1 MDLRSRLAT
10 LGKEA
15 QRRLFLVLGLRAG
28 EGRRTALASA
38 YHLGFVAAVV
48 LIKSASNA
56 LVVARFH
63 AQALPPLYIAS
74 ALATGLVAWIAVLL
88 QRRGQPRRIPRRGLI
103 GASIALG
110 VLTVASEHG
119 TPWAV
124 LGLYVYGESF
134 ATLVS
139 IRFWG
144 GVSELFD
151 PRESRRIFG
160 ILGGAGM
167 AGAIVAG
174 SLAQL
179 LGERVGAVGLLP
191 MAMGSLLATAS
202 VGQALY
208 RRVRF
213 DPRAESIE
221 LPGEDAA
228 RQARAYIRQNPLARQ
243 TAILMLLLASLTAL
257 ADYVF
262 RARAGAV
269 LDEGEMASLFGAL
282 NLWMGV
288 IAVVFQITAAGRV
301 LERWGVFRYLAVTP
315 ALTGLFA
322 LVCLGRP
329 GLGPAFALRLVE
341 SAGSLSLNP
350 SAFQLLYGPMPDSI
364 RSPVRSFIDGLVK
377 KVGFALGG
385 LLLVWA
391 GTRFDESILLGG
403 IVALVLAIVFVLRR
417 ARRAYLETIEER
429 LSRAVVQGRRS
440 LQAENRKAFER
451 ELAREEAERI
461 LIALAFLR
469 TDPLFDPAPHL
480 PQLLRHGDPRV
491 RRTAIHLARER
502 KVDGVAGRL
511 AEMVAEDDA
520 EVAYEAALAL
530 GALAPGQAREVLG
543 PLLDEPDHPLAG
555 AAIAALL
562 PLEGE
567 EGPAARALR
576 ARLEAADATAE
587 QRRETVRALGKLG
600 ASPYAAHIER
610 YLNDLDPAVRAEA
623 CRAAGETKDLAL
635 LSTLAGL
642 LSDRAVRV
650 HARRAL
656 AAYGDAAVPLLA
668 QWLDDR
674 SLPLSLRL
682 EIPRV
687 LRSIGTED
695 ASRAMLFSNIVDHAY
710 LRYRIG
716 IQLSKL
722 HQEHP
727 EVPVDRKRLRE
738 ATFRR
743 VRDYDYYLRV
753 YRDLEAALPPGSPLV
768 RALGDRLGQNLEL
781 VFRLLQI
788 RFADMPI
795 VAAWRAFATGGPR
808 DRAYCIEL
816 LESVL
821 DPAFRDA
828 VVPLLEAY
836 HRLPP
841 PEDGP
846 YRPDPRRGPARIME
860 LAVSDDVELAAIARQ
875 TARLVWPEHPP
886 IPAAAEETEMDPKI
900 IERVFLFE
908 GVDAFEESN
917 VDDLVAL
924 AQISREERYRRGDVI
939 YREGD
944 EAGALYVVIEG
955 RVVCTRGGREVLRVE
970 KRDTFGQTSVLD
982 GGRRPVTAVVASD
995 EARVLAIDRHDLLAL
1010 IADRPEL
1017 LRGIFNA
1024 VTRHLRDILDGVGVE
1039 AQEQH
1044 RALER
1049 SVG

>member
-1 MDLRSRLAT
+1 METRTRLAS

-15 QRRLFLVLGLRAG
+15 QRRLSTALGLRAG

-48 LIKSASNA
+48 LVKSASNA
-56 LVVARFH
+56 LVVARYH
-63 AQALPPLYIAS
+63 VHALPPLYVAS

-88 QRRGQPRRIPRRGLI
+88 QRRAPRRIPRRGLI

-110 VLTVASEHG
+110 VLTVLAEHG
-119 TPWAV
+119 NPWAV
-124 LGLYVYGESF
+124 LGLYVYGEAF

-144 GVSELFD
+144 GVSEIFD

-179 LGERVGAVGLLP
+179 LGARIGAVGLLP
-191 MAMGSLLATAS
+191 IGMAILLATAS

-208 RRVRF
+208 RWVRF
-213 DPRAESIE
+213 DPRTESID

-228 RQARAYIRQNPLARQ
+228 RQARAYLRRNPLARGM
-243 TAILMLLLASLTAL
+243 AVLMLLLASLTAV

-269 LDEGEMASLFGAL
+269 LGEGEMASLFGAL

-288 IAVVFQITAAGRV
+288 IAVVFQIGAAGRV
-301 LERWGVFRYLAVTP
+301 VERWGVFRYLAVTP
-315 ALTGLFA
+315 SLTGLSAIACLA
-322 LVCLGRP
+322 LP

-364 RSPVRSFIDGLVK
+364 RAPVRSFIDGLVK

-385 LLLVWA
+385 VMLLFA
-391 GTRFDESILLGG
+391 GRRFDESILLGG
-403 IVALVLAIVFVLRR
+403 IVGLVAAIVLVLRR

-429 LSRAVVQGRRS
+429 LTRAGGQGAS
-440 LQAENRKAFER
+440 PAQAEDRTALER
-451 ELAREEAERI
+451 ELGRSEAVRI
-461 LIALAFLR
+461 LIALALLR
-469 TDPLFDPAPHL
+469 DDPRFDPAPHL
-480 PQLLRHGDPRV
+480 PRLLHHEDPRV
-491 RRTAIHLARER
+491 RRTAIRLARER
-502 KVDGVAGRL
+502 AVATVSERL
-511 AEMVAEDDA
+511 ATMVEEGDA
-520 EVAYEAALAL
+520 EVAYDAALAL
-530 GALAPGQAREVLG
+530 GALSPARAKEVLE
-543 PLLDEPDHPLAG
+543 PYLDRPDDPLAG

-562 PLEGE
+562 PWEGE
-567 EGPAARALR
+567 DGPAARSLR
-576 ARLEAADATAE
+576 ERLEDEDATAE

-600 ASPYAAHIER
+600 ASTYAAEIER
-610 YLNDLDPAVRAEA
+610 YLGDVEASVRREA
-623 CRAAGETKDLAL
+623 CLAAGESKDVRL
-635 LSTLAGL
+635 LPTLAGL
-642 LSDRAVRV
+642 LSDRAVRT

-656 AAYGDAAVPLLA
+656 VAYGDAAVPLLA
-668 QWLDDR
+668 DWLDDR

-687 LRSIGTED
+687 LRAIGTED
-695 ASRAMLFSNIVDHAY
+695 ASHAMLYSNIVDHAY
-710 LRYRIG
+710 LRYRIA

-727 EVPVDRKRLRE
+727 EVPVERARLRE
-738 ATFRR
+738 ATLRR
-743 VRDYDYYLRV
+743 LADYEYYLRV

-768 RALGDRLGQNLEL
+768 RALGDRLEQNLEL

-795 VAAWRAFATGGPR
+795 IGAWRAFAGGGPR

-816 LESVL
+816 LENIL
-821 DPAFRDA
+821 DPAFRDSL
-828 VVPLLEAY
+828 VPVLEAY
-836 HRLPP
+836 HRLPA
-841 PEDGP
+841 PEEGAF
-846 YRPDPRRGPARIME
+846 RPDPRRAPARVME

-875 TARLVWPEHPP
+875 TARLTWPDHPP
-886 IPAAAEETEMDPKI
+886 IPPTAEEAEMDAKI

-908 GVDAFEESN
+908 GVDAFAEGD

-924 AQISREERYRRGDVI
+924 AQISREETYRRGEIV

-944 EAGALYVVIEG
+944 EAGALYVVIQG
-955 RVVCTRGGREVLRVE
+955 RVICTRGGREVLRVE
-970 KRDTFGQTSVLD
+970 ERDTFGQTSVLD
-982 GGRRPVTAVVASD
+982 GGRRPVTAVVASE
-995 EARVLAIDRHDLLAL
+995 EARLLAIDRHDLLAL

-1024 VTRHLRDILDGVGVE
+1024 VTRHLRDVLDGVGVLSE
-1039 AQEQH
+1039 EQS
-1044 RALER
+1044 RELER